1 MQDFETL
8 LELSWAFDQTDPAK
22 ALTKAKEMAVAKDIN
37 AKFGTQYAPSD
48 NCAEAG
54 IDLTSPDGSPPVQS
68 KTCQTGAYS
77 FGYRLTVQMVV
88 DKALKVDPDT
98 LLSLARLEGSKVV
111 EHVIGRIDLLDG
123 YTNRKGKPANS
134 ISFRQL
140 RKMGFT
146 DV

>member
-1 MQDFETL
+1 MQNFEQL
-8 LELSWAFDQTDPAK
+8 LELSWAFDQNDPAK

-37 AKFGTQYAPSD
+37 VKFGTQYAPSD

-68 KTCQTGAYS
+68 KTCQKKAYS
-77 FGYRLTVQMVV
+77 FGHRLTVQMVV
-88 DKALKVDPDT
+88 DKALKVNTDT

-123 YTNRKGKPANS
+123 YTNRNGNPANN
-134 ISFRQL
+134 ISFKQL
-140 RKMGFT
+140 RELGFAN
-146 DV
+146 V

>member
-1 MQDFETL
+1 MQNFETL
-8 LELSWAFDQTDPAK
+8 LDLLWAFDPNDVAK
-22 ALTKAKEMAVAKDIN
+22 AATKAKEMAVAKDIN
-37 AKFGTQYAPSD
+37 AKFGTQYSPSD

-68 KTCQTGAYS
+68 KTCQRSKYD
-77 FGYRLTVQMVV
+77 FGKNLTVQMVV
-88 DKALKVDPDT
+88 DKALKVDTDT

-123 YTNRKGKPANS
+123 YTNSKGKPAHS
-134 ISFRQL
+134 ISFKQL
-140 RKMGFT
+140 RELGFA